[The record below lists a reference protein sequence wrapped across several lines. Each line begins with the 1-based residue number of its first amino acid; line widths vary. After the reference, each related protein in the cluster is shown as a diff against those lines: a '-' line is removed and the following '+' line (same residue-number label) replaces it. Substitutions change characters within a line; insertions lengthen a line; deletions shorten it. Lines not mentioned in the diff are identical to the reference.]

1 MHKGL
6 SLQGRSCSL
15 TAHVP
20 AGSMEESSPL
30 FQASNCREE
39 AIPALQT
46 VSQAR
51 SLQSR
56 GTSVHHPAHG
66 HLRAFVCGAGSKER
80 CPSPGDVPEEGLL
93 VGGTGEDLRPAFPG
107 QRAPLMPIPTMVNLP
122 SPPVLG
128 SSARQKRS
136 ETNCTMI
143 RDELGVHRGSARVRR
158 GVRGSS
164 VPLEGRTLAMQR
176 DFQGEICP
184 PSRREHS
191 KPYSWGGGWSLPV
204 PTSQSR
210 SPWGTWG
217 LDRPQNQWASSPTQT
232 ADPQRSPGLR
242 FH

>member
-1 MHKGL
+1 MQNGE
-6 SLQGRSCSL
+6 QGEMPEPWRC
-15 TAHVP
+15 
-20 AGSMEESSPL
+20 
-30 FQASNCREE
+30 
-39 AIPALQT
+39 
-46 VSQAR
+46 
-51 SLQSR
+51 SR
-56 GTSVHHPAHG
+56 GG
-66 HLRAFVCGAGSKER
+66 FVGW
-80 CPSPGDVPEEGLL
+80 
-93 VGGTGEDLRPAFPG
+93 GTGEDIRPVFPG

-143 RDELGVHRGSARVRR
+143 RDELGVHGGSARVRR
-158 GVRGSS
+158 GLRGSS
-164 VPLEGRTLAMQR
+164 VPLEGRTLAVQR

-217 LDRPQNQWASSPTQT
+217 LDRPQNQWASSPTRT

>member
-1 MHKGL
+1 MHKCL
-6 SLQGRSCSL
+6 SLQGRSCGL

-20 AGSMEESSPL
+20 AGLMGVSSP
-30 FQASNCREE
+30 FFRASNCMEE

-46 VSQAR
+46 VSQAP
-51 SLQSR
+51 SLLSR
-56 GTSVHHPAHG
+56 GTSVQ
-66 HLRAFVCGAGSKER
+66 LRAFVCRTGSEER

-93 VGGTGEDLRPAFPG
+93 AGGTGEGIRAASPG

-128 SSARQKRS
+128 SSGRQKLS

-143 RDELGVHRGSARVRR
+143 RDELGVHGGSARVRR
-158 GVRGSS
+158 GLRGSS

-191 KPYSWGGGWSLPV
+191 KPHSWGGGCSLPV

-217 LDRPQNQWASSPTQT
+217 LDRPQNQWASSPTPT

-242 FH
+242 FHG